1 MATKPKEPVTD
12 VTVVAEKPAGTL
24 AVPSANRFAALAAQA
39 KEAAALERP
48 NLSKISLKSGV
59 ITYGG
64 HPVKDN
70 RLPCIIMA
78 ASYKNALYKGRY
90 DPNNIVNPNC
100 FSLSEFDDD
109 MVPDAVVTR
118 PEAESCTG
126 CPMREWGSDPG
137 GGRGKAC
144 KETRRLIVL
153 PASVLEDE
161 DPIKA
166 IKEGELAIIDIPVM
180 SVKFYSQ
187 YINILSDSI
196 GLPAWA
202 VVTDVFTK
210 PDPKSQFVVQFQ
222 GIKAAG
228 GDDILDALEARRAQ
242 AAKISLIG
250 YDATAEEGEE
260 GAEPAGKGT
269 PVKRKF

>member
-1 MATKPKEPVTD
+1 MATKPTD
-12 VTVVAEKPAGTL
+12 VAIVKETPVAM
-24 AVPSANRFAALAAQA
+24 PSASRFAALAAQA
-39 KEAAALERP
+39 KEAAAKERP

-59 ITYGG
+59 ISYGG
-64 HPVKDN
+64 QPVKGN
-70 RLPCIIMA
+70 VLPCIILA

-100 FSLSEFDDD
+100 FSLAETDDD
-109 MVPDAVVTR
+109 MVPDAVVSK
-118 PEAESCTG
+118 PEHETCTG
-126 CPMREWGSDPG
+126 CPNREWGSDPG

-144 KETRRLIVL
+144 KETRRLVLL
-153 PASVLEDE
+153 PASVLEAD

-166 IKEGELAIIDIPVM
+166 IKEGELAIMDIPVM

-187 YINILSDSI
+187 YVNILSGSI

-202 VVTDVFTK
+202 VVTDVSTK

-228 GDDILDALEARRAQ
+228 GDDILDALEARCKEASR
-242 AAKISLIG
+242 ISLVG
-250 YDATAEEGEE
+250 YDATSDEEAEDE
-260 GAEPAGKGT
+260 APAGKPAG
-269 PVKRKF
+269 KKKF